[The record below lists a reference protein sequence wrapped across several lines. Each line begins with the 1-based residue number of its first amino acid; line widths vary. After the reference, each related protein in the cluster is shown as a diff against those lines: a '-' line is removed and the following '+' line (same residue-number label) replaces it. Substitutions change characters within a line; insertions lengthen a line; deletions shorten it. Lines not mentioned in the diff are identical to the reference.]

1 MDIYISVYILEIKE
15 IKIDLWRNELLTYGL
30 ICEFHPDFDFLTHE
44 GTLQARMKVLPGNL
58 RGYSGFEDK
67 FFNVVCDIRGI
78 TNVKGVELI
87 QERAEINSNFLRVK
101 EDWHWITF
109 EMLSCSDLP
118 SIRFTYFAAATL
130 AIISNGVLSIWD
142 DRAQKSLWYSGT
154 EAIQLCKERLW
165 KLEMKHLRHWKKY
178 WEFVEFTEW
187 YKRDENEN
195 FSLEDIY

>member
-1 MDIYISVYILEIKE
+1 MDIYIAVDMPDIKR
-15 IKIDLWRNELLTYGL
+15 IKIDLWRNELSNYGL
-30 ICEFHPDFDFLTHE
+30 ICEFHPEFDVLTQN
-44 GTLQARMKVLPGNL
+44 GILQAKMKVLPGYL
-58 RGYSGFEDK
+58 KHSFVFGDK
-67 FFNVVCDIRGI
+67 FFNVLCD
-78 TNVKGVELI
+78 
-87 QERAEINSNFLRVK
+87 LRVTMNVETVETVQEK
-101 EDWHWITF
+101 SEMNPNYLRIKNGWQRYTF

-130 AIISNGVLSIWD
+130 TIISDGVLSIWD

-154 EAIQLCKERLW
+154 EAIQFCKERLW

-187 YKRDENEN
+187 YKRDDDEN